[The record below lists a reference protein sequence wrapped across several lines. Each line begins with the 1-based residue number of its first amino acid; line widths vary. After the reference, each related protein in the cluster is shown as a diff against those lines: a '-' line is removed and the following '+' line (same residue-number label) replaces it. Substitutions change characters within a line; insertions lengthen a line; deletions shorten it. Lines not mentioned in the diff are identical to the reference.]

1 MIAVIDSGTGNLR
14 SVEKALAAAGGEV
27 VVTSDPAVVRRATH
41 VVVPGQ
47 GAFRDCLA
55 GLKQR
60 GLDQAVREA
69 IAAGKPYLGI
79 CLGLQV
85 LFEESEEHG
94 PCAGLGI
101 LGGRVIRFRPA
112 RDAGGRALKVPHMGW
127 NEVRPPAPSA
137 TGGDPIW
144 RGLGDAAH
152 VYFVHSY
159 YVVPEDP
166 SIVALTCEYGIPFC
180 AAVRRGNIFA
190 TQFHPEK
197 SQRVGLAL
205 LRNFVA
211 TPGATPGATA
221 GASGRAP

>member
-1 MIAVIDSGTGNLR
+1 MIAVLDSGTGNLR
-14 SVEKALAAAGGEV
+14 SVEKALAAAGGDV
-27 VVTSDPAVVRRATH
+27 VVTSDPAVVRRADKI
-41 VVVPGQ
+41 VVPGQ

-55 GLKQR
+55 GLQAR

-69 IAAGKPYLGI
+69 VAAGKPYFGI

-101 LGGRVIRFRPA
+101 LRGRVVRFRPA
-112 RDAGGRALKVPHMGW
+112 RDADGRARKVPHMGW
-127 NEVRPPAPSA
+127 NEVRP
-137 TGGDPIW
+137 TGDDPMW
-144 RGLGDAAH
+144 HGLGDAAH

-159 YVVPEDP
+159 YVEPADP
-166 SIVALTCEYGIPFC
+166 SVVALTCDYGVEFC

-197 SQRVGLAL
+197 SQRVGLTL

-211 TPGATPGATA
+211 APA
-221 GASGRAP
+221 GGGNG